1 MALGPYA
8 PVNPHEM
15 FRLPGGEIGGMAD
28 QVDARYW
35 PMRYVEEVKL
45 LQECLGV
52 APDGIIGPATRA
64 AARAVY
70 EARKGQR

>member
-8 PVNPHEM
+8 TVNQHEM
-15 FRLPGGEIGGMAD
+15 FRLPSGEIGGMAD
-28 QVDARYW
+28 QVDARYF
-35 PMRYVEEVKL
+35 PHRFVEEVML

-52 APDGIIGPATRA
+52 EPDGIIGPKTRA

-70 EARKGQR
+70 EARRGG